1 MREREEIMKTK
12 GISWGKGGAEEV
24 SFEWE
29 KGENDVSSAV
39 SSYEISRI
47 SEHEMEIVNEDFGQ
61 RHEAFKE
68 SSRANNF

>member
-1 MREREEIMKTK
+1 MKV
-12 GISWGKGGAEEV
+12 I
-24 SFEWE
+24 FEWE
-29 KGENDVSSAV
+29 KGENDGYSAV

-47 SEHEMEIVNEDFGQ
+47 LEHEMEIVYEDFGQ

>member
-1 MREREEIMKTK
+1 MWRKREADEGLRRENE
-12 GISWGKGGAEEV
+12 G
-24 SFEWE
+24 F
-29 KGENDVSSAV
+29 SAV

-68 SSRANNF
+68 SSRAKKF